1 MFEFLSTYLSDL
13 DFHKLFLYLGICLFI
28 IYTFLNGISLDLSY
42 FGIILIYIGYF
53 RVQIYE
59 WVKYLFLIL
68 IVVEILGYISM
79 TFRYFKN
86 HINKLILSNRK
97 SDKKEKTDKTD
108 KTKQTKKPN
117 KKQTKK

>member
-1 MFEFLSTYLSDL
+1 M
-13 DFHKLFLYLGICLFI
+13 
-28 IYTFLNGISLDLSY
+28 NGISLDLSY
-42 FGIILIYIGYF
+42 FGLILIYIGYF
-53 RVQIYE
+53 RVNYE

-97 SDKKEKTDKTD
+97 SDKKEKTDKT
-108 KTKQTKKPN
+108 KQTKKPN

>member
-1 MFEFLSTYLSDL
+1 MFEFLSRYFSDL

-28 IYTFLNGISLDLSY
+28 IYTFLNGISIDISY
-42 FGIILIYIGYF
+42 FGLILIYIGYF
-53 RVQIYE
+53 RVEIYE
-59 WVKYLFLIL
+59 WIKYLFLIL

-86 HINKLILSNRK
+86 YINKLILSNRK
-97 SDKKEKTDKTD
+97 SDKKEKTDKT
-108 KTKQTKKPN
+108 KQT